1 MRLDTPIRLLEN
13 TDEATKQ
20 TLENVRK
27 RKAKFDKFN
36 RYHKQSIWGTIILAS
51 LFLIYLYNTVVSV
64 YSYSFAAM
72 FSGFVNDSN
81 NLTFL
86 VCCVGMYGGMNLL
99 KEKKDKAEKEYQ
111 DLRCEIVDRSKDFWK
126 KEEEWK
132 NRHIVFETMKKH
144 YDINLY
150 HEKK

>member
-1 MRLDTPIRLLEN
+1 MDEPIRLLKN

-20 TLENVRK
+20 ALENVRK
-27 RKAKFDKFN
+27 RKAKFDKFTHL
-36 RYHKQSIWGTIILAS
+36 HKLSIWGTIILAAI
-51 LFLIYLYNTVVSV
+51 FFVYLYMTVARV

-72 FSGFVNDSN
+72 FSAFVNDSN

-86 VCCVGMYGGMNLL
+86 VFCIGMYGMMNLL
-99 KEKKDKAEKEYQ
+99 KEKKDKAEKEFHN
-111 DLRCEIVDRSKDFWK
+111 LRREIVDRSKDFWK

-132 NRHIVFETMKKH
+132 NRHLVFEIMKKY

-150 HEKK
+150 HENK